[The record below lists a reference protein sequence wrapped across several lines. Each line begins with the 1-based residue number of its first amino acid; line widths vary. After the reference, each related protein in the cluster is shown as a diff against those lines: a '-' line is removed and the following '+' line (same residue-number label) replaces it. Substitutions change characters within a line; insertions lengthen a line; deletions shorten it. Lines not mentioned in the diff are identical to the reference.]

1 MILNVLACDTIFS
14 ILLVVGILVFFIIPF
29 FILIFCLFP
38 TKKSNE
44 KDQHEHY
51 RPVINGNTEQTAKK
65 HTDSKMNCHEF
76 TNNVNSE
83 LPYTI
88 LEKQEET
95 ENTVGKV
102 VSELKNLEHIET
114 QDNTD
119 RVLNGQTE
127 SLLQNDSANVSV
139 NINTT
144 TSKTKSK
151 RQEKIEK
158 IVRNMERDIL
168 CLIQNEQARRVVEN
182 FFKQREN
189 KFIDI
194 SIYTLPVKKTKES
207 FDDIPIIHSINDIKN
222 LKIEIDSINDE
233 KRQNESV
240 EGKNC
245 VDNIENVLF
254 AKQAIY
260 DCLKDGIIQIEE
272 DDDEFFNIKN
282 DCKGNRYK
290 IYSLYCGLWANGI
303 INNIDE
309 LSFFVFLYAI
319 QEQQNATYL
328 DTLLKKY
335 DINYDELKEILKKA
349 QKNNIDFSCD
359 IKGNTFIDLIQDVLQ
374 KNGNSEVR
382 DILILCM
389 KYMLSF
395 LNYEL
400 CNETASDVIKLYND
414 VLKQKRIVNELMES
428 DMRRI
433 NSVIANIDNM
443 TGIEFEKFITDLF
456 KKMGYDAHMTKAS
469 GDQGIDI
476 IARRADE
483 VIGIQAKC
491 YSGVVGN
498 HAIMEAV
505 AGMRYYKCDYCM
517 VVTNSTF
524 TKSAKELAIANG
536 VELWDRKKLIDN
548 VNEVYEKNEIQ
559 IKR

>member
-1 MILNVLACDTIFS
+1 
-14 ILLVVGILVFFIIPF
+14 
-29 FILIFCLFP
+29 
-38 TKKSNE
+38 
-44 KDQHEHY
+44 
-51 RPVINGNTEQTAKK
+51 
-65 HTDSKMNCHEF
+65 MNCHEF
-76 TNNVNSE
+76 TNNVNSK

-335 DINYDELKEILKKA
+335 DINYDELKERLKKA

-443 TGIEFEKFITDLF
+443 TGIEFEKLITDLF

-524 TKSAKELAIANG
+524 TKSAEELAIANG

-559 IKR
+559 NKR